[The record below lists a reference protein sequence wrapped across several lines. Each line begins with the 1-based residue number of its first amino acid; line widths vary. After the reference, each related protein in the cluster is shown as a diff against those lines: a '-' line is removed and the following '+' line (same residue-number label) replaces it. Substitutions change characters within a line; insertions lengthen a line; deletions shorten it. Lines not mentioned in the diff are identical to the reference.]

1 MRPEPKPPRR
11 VWIVRRFGSQM
22 WSSNIYASETA
33 AIRACLELG
42 GNGYVMGPY
51 KADWTPT
58 QRHTEEP

>member
-1 MRPEPKPPRR
+1 MTDVTTMTPAEWR
-11 VWIVRRFGSQM
+11 
-22 WSSNIYASETA
+22 ETA